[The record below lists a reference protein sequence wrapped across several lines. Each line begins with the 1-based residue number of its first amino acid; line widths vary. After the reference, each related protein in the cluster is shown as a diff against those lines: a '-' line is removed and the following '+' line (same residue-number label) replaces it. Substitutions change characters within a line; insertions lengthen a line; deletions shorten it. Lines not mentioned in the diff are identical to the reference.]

1 MSILSKLNKSI
12 KKTLKNKKTDVNQKY
27 EEISN
32 IYYDFFGKQF
42 HSLVNLSTYE
52 NHYEYF
58 MRTDFDGEPF
68 KLQKEYEESYE
79 LEKENRLYVD
89 CVTLSQLTKT
99 CLKNGLDSS
108 KLSKKSKF
116 MFDRISK
123 IDSAC
128 GFDKTFDY
136 ERFYLDK
143 RMRFD
148 ISKETKKFYDDIFDE
163 YIKVQQSENTLENN
177 L

>member
-12 KKTLKNKKTDVNQKY
+12 KKTLNNKKIDVNQKY

-32 IYYDFFGKQF
+32 IYYEFFARQF
-42 HSLVNLSTYE
+42 PILVNITTFE

-58 MRTDFDGEPF
+58 MRTNIDGETYKSLP
-68 KLQKEYEESYE
+68 EYEECFE
-79 LEKENRLYVD
+79 AEMQNRLYVD
-89 CVTLSQLTKT
+89 CVTLSQITKN
-99 CLKNGLDSS
+99 CISKGLDSS
-108 KLSKKSKF
+108 KLSKKTKF
-116 MFDRISK
+116 FFDK
-123 IDSAC
+123 VLDVDAKC
-128 GFDKTFDY
+128 GFNKSFDY
-136 ERFYLDK
+136 ERFYVDE